1 MLLGWLVLAAFPI
14 ATPAF
19 AVLVGHLGTKG
30 VQPGAMR
37 VVFATAEVDPTFTTR
52 FGDIYDGLL
61 TTIAFRPLSLVADRQ
76 NGDRDQGGPALLSG
90 PRQCDGCTADMT
102 LHVRV
107 EAPTGGAYR
116 VTLEAQAQGR
126 RFQMQTERPV
136 APPDLFIRSGGINPL
151 SHAADVRRSVLN
163 DLEVLGAA
171 VCMALTQQPCA
182 VTEGPTIARS
192 PSR

>member
-1 MLLGWLVLAAFPI
+1 MLRGWLVLVAFSI

-19 AVLVGHLGTKG
+19 AVLVGHAGTKG
-30 VQPGAMR
+30 VQPGPMR
-37 VVFATAEVDPTFTTR
+37 VVFATAEVDPSFTTR
-52 FGDIYDGLL
+52 FGPLSDVLL
-61 TTIAFRPLSLVADRQ
+61 TTVAFRPLSRVADRQ
-76 NGDRDQGGPALLSG
+76 NGDRGQGGPALLSG

-107 EAPTGGAYR
+107 EAATGSAYR

-126 RFQMQTERPV
+126 RFHMQTERSV
-136 APPDLFIRSGGINPL
+136 APPDLFIRKGINPL
-151 SHAADVRRSVLN
+151 SHAADVRQSVLN

-182 VTEGPTIARS
+182 VTESIPVARS
-192 PSR
+192 GTP